1 MAALW
6 LALLATLVEFR
17 CVLGAPLAAGLLGP
31 CLAWV
36 SYAAALTLW
45 IAAHNPGHS
54 SVLATGGKR
63 ITGTKDSKGQQA
75 QGTGE
80 EDQVSGHAC
89 VLAQTKTCACMHA
102 VYASCLLALL
112 WTTGTQLGLQRSL
125 SHLQCKRRPYS
136 VQFSD
141 LHALTSPALCPQDS
155 RRLRAACHYCCNLSL
170 LLSLFIRRLAKQ
182 RTREQRTRLF
192 PGRCTC
198 WMAWS

>member
-1 MAALW
+1 MTALW

-63 ITGTKDSKGQQA
+63 ITGTRDGKGQQA

-89 VLAQTKTCACMHA
+89 VLAQTKTRACMHA
-102 VYASCLLALL
+102 CMHAAFAACLLALL
-112 WTTGTQLGLQRSL
+112 RTTGTQLGLQRSMA
-125 SHLQCKRRPYS
+125 LQCA
-136 VQFSD
+136 V
-141 LHALTSPALCPQDS
+141 
-155 RRLRAACHYCCNLSL
+155 LRSACSHISC
-170 LLSLFIRRLAKQ
+170 IMP
-182 RTREQRTRLF
+182 T
-192 PGRCTC
+192 G
-198 WMAWS
+198 

>member
-1 MAALW
+1 VTALW

-63 ITGTKDSKGQQA
+63 ITGTRDGKGQQA

-89 VLAQTKTCACMHA
+89 VLAQTKTRACMHA
-102 VYASCLLALL
+102 CMHACSICCLPTCSPADNRYPTGATALD
-112 WTTGTQLGLQRSL
+112 GLTMCSSQICML
-125 SHLQCKRRPYS
+125 SHL
-136 VQFSD
+136 
-141 LHALTSPALCPQDS
+141 LHYAHRIAGAYVLLATTAVT
-155 RRLRAACHYCCNLSL
+155 CN
-170 LLSLFIRRLAKQ
+170 
-182 RTREQRTRLF
+182 
-192 PGRCTC
+192 C
-198 WMAWS
+198 